1 MDVLQNPKYSYLLGR
16 QPFFYRVFKVLFYL
30 YSKLVFSTY
39 APLSV
44 LGRENI
50 PNSSFI
56 FCSNHNSHMD
66 VALLAVSAKK
76 SFNEF
81 GMLAARDYWF
91 ENWIKRVAINT
102 VMNLIPVDRGS
113 SKNKKLSIKESEAL
127 CNAFME
133 YGQRNLILFPEG
145 TRGNPGDLLS
155 FKKGAARFALNLNKP
170 ILPAVIYGS
179 HKIWPRGKIFFGLPT
194 RINVYILEPI
204 YPKSFL
210 NGANPTE
217 KEVDIAIKKMTSV
230 LEKNIK
236 EKVKT
241 VYEQ

>member
-1 MDVLQNPKYSYLLGR
+1 
-16 QPFFYRVFKVLFYL
+16 
-30 YSKLVFSTY
+30 
-39 APLSV
+39 
-44 LGRENI
+44 
-50 PNSSFI
+50 
-56 FCSNHNSHMD
+56 
-66 VALLAVSAKK
+66 
-76 SFNEF
+76 
-81 GMLAARDYWF
+81 
-91 ENWIKRVAINT
+91 
-102 VMNLIPVDRGS
+102 
-113 SKNKKLSIKESEAL
+113 
-127 CNAFME
+127 ME

-241 VYEQ
+241 VYGQ